1 MREGCGTEVELCLR
15 VLKGEY
21 KQRLGAASKRKAS
34 RHGRGM
40 GEGLSSRTRKAQAC
54 SEYIAAG
61 GSRRA
66 HAGHR
71 KRV

>member
-1 MREGCGTEVELCLR
+1 

-21 KQRLGAASKRKAS
+21 EQRPGAATKRKAS

-40 GEGLSSRTRKAQAC
+40 GEGLRSRTRKAQAC

-61 GSRRA
+61 GFRRA

-71 KRV
+71 KRVKIIN